1 MNDDHQRHIVFLDRD
16 TMPDAVTVRAPDFP
30 HTMDTYDRTAPDDV
44 AARCKDADIV
54 ITNKVPLRADA
65 LAQIKNLKMVAVAAT
80 GTDNVD
86 LKVCAERGVVVSNIR
101 AYAMATVPEHT
112 MGLMLSLSRSLRP
125 YHNSV
130 TAGRWK
136 EAGQFCYFDYPVFNL
151 EGKVLG
157 IIGDGVLGKA
167 VAKRAEAFGMEVRF
181 SAYKGAKG
189 MGPLYTPFEKI
200 LAESDVITLHCP
212 LMDGTRNLLSDAE
225 FDQMM
230 KKPLI
235 INTARGGLVDEVALV
250 KALKQGKISGAGFDV
265 VTTEPIPDDHPFLS
279 IMDRPDFILTPHV
292 AWAGI
297 EAIQGLADQL
307 IDNIDAYVAGAPRNV
322 VTP

>member
-65 LAQIKNLKMVAVAAT
+65 LAQIKNLKMVAVAAI

-125 YHNSV
+125 
-130 TAGRWK
+130 
-136 EAGQFCYFDYPVFNL
+136 
-151 EGKVLG
+151 
-157 IIGDGVLGKA
+157 
-167 VAKRAEAFGMEVRF
+167 
-181 SAYKGAKG
+181 
-189 MGPLYTPFEKI
+189 
-200 LAESDVITLHCP
+200 
-212 LMDGTRNLLSDAE
+212 
-225 FDQMM
+225 
-230 KKPLI
+230 
-235 INTARGGLVDEVALV
+235 
-250 KALKQGKISGAGFDV
+250 
-265 VTTEPIPDDHPFLS
+265 
-279 IMDRPDFILTPHV
+279 
-292 AWAGI
+292 
-297 EAIQGLADQL
+297 
-307 IDNIDAYVAGAPRNV
+307 
-322 VTP
+322 